1 MSYNIK
7 VKDGDIVKDTTY
19 TELIK
24 AIATAYGVGTED
36 AERLFNNSGMVQSLV
51 KAVETRYNKDN
62 GSAVMDADVNATTSN
77 KYNIYKKGTKWY
89 DEEVNYFVIRQYTTD
104 TYELNDISVGSKLAY
119 DASPSGKDSG
129 IIDAGYR
136 GDWYYMLG
144 IESGKVD
151 GLDSVSFDGK
161 DVKTLER
168 AAAKANTPIILDG
181 VRLKGAS
188 FILGDETTNSMKN

>member
-1 MSYNIK
+1 MMQVLA
-7 VKDGDIVKDTTY
+7 VKT
-19 TELIK
+19 
-24 AIATAYGVGTED
+24 
-36 AERLFNNSGMVQSLV
+36 
-51 KAVETRYNKDN
+51 
-62 GSAVMDADVNATTSN
+62 
-77 KYNIYKKGTKWY
+77 
-89 DEEVNYFVIRQYTTD
+89 
-104 TYELNDISVGSKLAY
+104 LA
-119 DASPSGKDSG
+119 

-168 AAAKANTPIILDG
+168 AADKANTPIILDG

>member
-77 KYNIYKKGTKWY
+77 KYNI
-89 DEEVNYFVIRQYTTD
+89 
-104 TYELNDISVGSKLAY
+104 
-119 DASPSGKDSG
+119 
-129 IIDAGYR
+129 
-136 GDWYYMLG
+136 
-144 IESGKVD
+144 
-151 GLDSVSFDGK
+151 
-161 DVKTLER
+161 
-168 AAAKANTPIILDG
+168 
-181 VRLKGAS
+181 
-188 FILGDETTNSMKN
+188 